1 MWSGPTLE
9 PRAFGR
15 LNGRGLWTLVN
26 RDLRRYWKSAW
37 ESLGGPA
44 ISALLFLAV
53 FVLALGG
60 HGETNSGLSFSQ
72 FVAPGIAMFALTHSA
87 FMNGAVPLVY
97 DKYQGTISDILSA
110 PLSAFEITAGYLMS
124 GTLNGLMTGLFV
136 LGLMALFIDL
146 PVFSLWLFVS
156 FAVAGALLFAAM
168 GVLVGLWS
176 ERWDHYA
183 AAETFLVLPLGL
195 LSGAFFPLDGLPDAA
210 RLLIMLNP
218 AFHAVDGARYA
229 LTGTTAW
236 APWAS
241 LPILLVIDAALAALA
256 WRLFSIG
263 YRIKP

>member
-15 LNGRGLWTLVN
+15 LNGRGLWTLVS

-37 ESLGGPA
+37 DFLGGPVV
-44 ISALLFLAV
+44 SAMLFLAV

-60 HGETNSGLSFSQ
+60 HGETNSGLTFAQ
-72 FVAPGIAMFALTHSA
+72 FVAPGIAMFAMAHSA

-97 DKYQGTISDILSA
+97 DKYEGTLSDILSA
-110 PLSAFEITAGYLMS
+110 PLSAFEITAGYLTS
-124 GTLNGLMTGLFV
+124 ATLNGLVTGLFV

-146 PVFSLWLFVS
+146 PLVSLLLFVS
-156 FAVAGALLFAAM
+156 FAVPGALLFAAI

-183 AAETFLVLPLGL
+183 AAETFLVLPLGV

-210 RLLIMLNP
+210 RVLIILNP
-218 AFHAVDGARYA
+218 AFHAIDGARYA
-229 LTGTTAW
+229 LTGTSAW